1 MIKGGILE
9 LNRSRD
15 NSRACKRGEGIKCDT
30 EKKNIDRSSAMKL
43 MPANMRPY
51 LRL

>member
-9 LNRSRD
+9 INRSRD

-30 EKKNIDRSSAMKL
+30 AKKTLIGL
-43 MPANMRPY
+43 QQ
-51 LRL
+51 